1 MYEPNKWLV
10 CLGRYEYE
18 EPPPPTWRE
27 YLHMRGHTMENE
39 KDMARVCDENHLT
52 PEELEY
58 EIDGSDWADAWEC
71 SESSQAR
78 AYSLLKELNLGCSM
92 DQEGKKEGRA
102 EFIKGGLHPGSSEC
116 WVELRNDLTVSLLQ
130 AHIIERDLPI
140 KITFDEA

>member
-1 MYEPNKWLV
+1 V
-10 CLGRYEYE
+10 RC
-18 EPPPPTWRE
+18 
-27 YLHMRGHTMENE
+27 
-39 KDMARVCDENHLT
+39 NHLT

-71 SESSQAR
+71 SESPQAR

-92 DQEGKKEGRA
+92 DQEGKKEGRV
-102 EFIKGGLHPGSSEC
+102 EFIEGGWHPGSSEC

-140 KITFDEA
+140 KITFDEAGGDLDLYGPRPEPCADFSGKSAILAWQRFNDSGGASL

>member
-1 MYEPNKWLV
+1 MARLFGAVRIRGTPSPN
-10 CLGRYEYE
+10 LGRV
-18 EPPPPTWRE
+18 PAQPG
-27 YLHMRGHTMENE
+27 LQVGDRGGY
-39 KDMARVCDENHLT
+39 RSGVRCNHLT

-71 SESSQAR
+71 SESPQAR

-92 DQEGKKEGRA
+92 DQEGKKEGRV
-102 EFIKGGLHPGSSEC
+102 EFIEGGWHPGSSEC